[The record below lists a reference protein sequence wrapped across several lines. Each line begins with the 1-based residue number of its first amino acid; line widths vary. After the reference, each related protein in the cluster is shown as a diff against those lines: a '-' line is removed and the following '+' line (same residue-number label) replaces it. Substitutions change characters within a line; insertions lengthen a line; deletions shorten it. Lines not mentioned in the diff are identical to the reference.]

1 MTKQKEIFFFMPL
14 LSIGGT
20 EMVHLDVIKALKVYP
35 VKIFIRYSSNVWKG
49 REYSQ
54 STKAK
59 QEGKAMLT
67 EFKEFG
73 PVTFLD
79 RFLEAPRLGR
89 MIKKIFIR
97 FLAKKINR
105 SENPIVI
112 FWHRESI
119 DFLIDKLAPHVKIID
134 IVHNNSNNDAADP
147 LYLLNDWVPRIDKR
161 VLISEGLMKWID
173 PLYKE
178 NGCSAVFKDRITV
191 INHCVSFPSEGII
204 TKHYDKMHVL
214 FIGRDS
220 NEKRFQYFLEIIH
233 ELIKDGLPLE
243 IHIVGPD
250 HADYPAVKSHQINWY
265 GTLSNRA
272 LIEQIYRKA
281 HVLVN
286 TSSSEGFPKVIAE
299 AMAFSC
305 VPIATAVGDVPS
317 QISMNQNGYLTSSTN
332 CISETIAIVKQINSN
347 PEELS
352 RIAENCYLYAI
363 KKFSEERFN
372 HEWKSVI
379 ESLS

>member
-20 EMVHLDVIKALKVYP
+20 EMVHLDVIKALRVYP
-35 VKIFIRYSSNVWKG
+35 IKVFIRYSSNVWKG

-54 STKAK
+54 SKKAK

-67 EFKEFG
+67 EFKEYG

-119 DFLIDKLAPHVKIID
+119 DFLIDKLERHVKIID

-147 LYLLNDWVPRIDKR
+147 VYLMNDWVPRIDKR
-161 VLISEGLMKWID
+161 VLISDGLMKWIE

-178 NGCSAVFKDRITV
+178 NGYSAIFKDRITV

-250 HADYPAVKSHQINWY
+250 HADYPEEKSHQIKWY

-305 VPIATAVGDVPS
+305 VSIATAVGDVSS
-317 QISMNQNGYLTSSTN
+317 QISMNQNGYLTSPAN
-332 CISETIAIVKQINSN
+332 CVSETIAILKQLNSN

-379 ESLS
+379 ESFS

>member
-1 MTKQKEIFFFMPL
+1 MNKQKEIFFFMPL

-20 EMVHLDVIKALKVYP
+20 EMVHLDVIKALRVYP
-35 VKIFIRYSSNVWKG
+35 VKVFIRYSSNVWKG

-59 QEGKAMLT
+59 QEGKAMLA
-67 EFKEFG
+67 EFKEYG

-89 MIKKIFIR
+89 IIKKLFIR
-97 FLAKKINR
+97 FLVKKINR
-105 SENPIVI
+105 AKNPIII
-112 FWHRESI
+112 FWHRESV
-119 DFLIDKLAPHVKIID
+119 DFLIDKVAPHVKIID

-147 LYLLNDWVPRIDKR
+147 VYLLNDWVPRIDKR

-173 PLYKE
+173 PLYIE
-178 NGCSAVFKDRITV
+178 YGYSSAFMGRITV

-204 TKHYDKMHVL
+204 TKQYDKMHVL

-220 NEKRFQYFLEIIH
+220 NEKRFHYFLEIIH

-243 IHIVGPD
+243 IHIIGPD
-250 HADYPAVKSHQINWY
+250 HTDYPAVKSHQINWY
-265 GTLSNRA
+265 GTLSNRD
-272 LIEQIYRKA
+272 LIEQIYRKS

-286 TSSSEGFPKVIAE
+286 TSSSEGFPKVLAE

-305 VPIATAVGDVPS
+305 IPIATAVGDVS
-317 QISMNQNGYLTSSTN
+317 SKIIMNQTGFLTSSTN
-332 CISETIAIVKQINSN
+332 CISETIAIIKQLNSN

-363 KKFSEERFN
+363 TKFSEERFK
-372 HEWKSVI
+372 HEWTSVI
-379 ESLS
+379 ESLG

>member
-1 MTKQKEIFFFMPL
+1 
-14 LSIGGT
+14 
-20 EMVHLDVIKALKVYP
+20 
-35 VKIFIRYSSNVWKG
+35 
-49 REYSQ
+49 
-54 STKAK
+54 
-59 QEGKAMLT
+59 
-67 EFKEFG
+67 
-73 PVTFLD
+73 
-79 RFLEAPRLGR
+79 LEAPRLGR
-89 MIKKIFIR
+89 MIKKICIR

-119 DFLIDKLAPHVKIID
+119 DFLIDKLEPHVKIID
-134 IVHNNSNNDAADP
+134 IVHNNSNNDVADP
-147 LYLLNDWVPRIDKR
+147 VYLMNDWVPRIDKR

-178 NGCSAVFKDRITV
+178 NGYSSAFKDRITV

-204 TKHYDKMHVL
+204 TKNYDKMHVL

-317 QISMNQNGYLTSSTN
+317 QIQIQMNQNGYLTSPAN
-332 CISETIAIVKQINSN
+332 CVSETITIIKQLNSN

-352 RIAENCYLYAI
+352 RIAENCYLYGI
-363 KKFSEERFN
+363 KKFSEERFK

>member
-1 MTKQKEIFFFMPL
+1 MTNQKEIFFFMPL

-59 QEGKAMLT
+59 LEGKAMLT
-67 EFKEFG
+67 EFKEYG

-89 MIKKIFIR
+89 IIKKIFIR

-147 LYLLNDWVPRIDKR
+147 VYLMNDWVPRIDKR

-178 NGCSAVFKDRITV
+178 VGYSAAFKDRITV
-191 INHCVSFPSEGII
+191 INHCVSFPSEGMI
-204 TKHYDKMHVL
+204 TKHNDKMHIL

-220 NEKRFQYFLEIIH
+220 NEKRFQYFLEIIQ
-233 ELIKDGLPLE
+233 ELIKDGFPLE

-250 HADYPAVKSHQINWY
+250 HADYSEVKSPQINWY

-272 LIEQIYRKA
+272 LIEQVYRKS
-281 HVLVN
+281 HILVN
-286 TSSSEGFPKVIAE
+286 TSSSEGFPKVLAE

-305 VPIATAVGDVPS
+305 VPIATTVGDVPS
-317 QISMNQNGYLTSSTN
+317 QIIMNQNGFLTSSTY
-332 CISETIAIVKQINSN
+332 CVSETIAILRQLHSN

-363 KKFSEERFN
+363 TKFSEERFK
-372 HEWKSVI
+372 HEWTSVI
-379 ESLS
+379 ESLG

>member
-20 EMVHLDVIKALKVYP
+20 EMVHLDVIKALRVYP
-35 VKIFIRYSSNVWKG
+35 IKVFIRYSSNVWKG

-147 LYLLNDWVPRIDKR
+147 VYLMNDWVPRIDKR
-161 VLISEGLMKWID
+161 VLISDGLMKWIE

-178 NGCSAVFKDRITV
+178 NGYSAIFKDRITV

-204 TKHYDKMHVL
+204 TKYYDKMHVL

-243 IHIVGPD
+243 IHIIGPD
-250 HADYPAVKSHQINWY
+250 HADYPEVKSHQINWY

-305 VPIATAVGDVPS
+305 VPIATAVGDVSS
-317 QISMNQNGYLTSSTN
+317 QIQMNQNGYLTSSTN
-332 CISETIAIVKQINSN
+332 CISETIAIVKQLNSN

-363 KKFSEERFN
+363 KKFSEERFK

>member
-1 MTKQKEIFFFMPL
+1 MTNQKEIFFFMPL

-67 EFKEFG
+67 EFKEYG

-89 MIKKIFIR
+89 IIKKIFIR

-147 LYLLNDWVPRIDKR
+147 VYLMNDWVPRIDKR

-178 NGCSAVFKDRITV
+178 VGYSAAFKDRITV
-191 INHCVSFPSEGII
+191 INHCVSFTFEGMI
-204 TKHYDKMHVL
+204 TKHNDKMHVL

-220 NEKRFQYFLEIIH
+220 NEKRFQYFLVIIH

-243 IHIVGPD
+243 IHIIGPD
-250 HADYPAVKSHQINWY
+250 HADYPEVKSHQINWY
-265 GTLSNRA
+265 GTISNRA
-272 LIEQIYRKA
+272 LIEQIYRKSQI
-281 HVLVN
+281 LVN

-317 QISMNQNGYLTSSTN
+317 QIQMNQNGYLTSSTN
-332 CISETIAIVKQINSN
+332 CVSETIAILKQLHSN

-363 KKFSEERFN
+363 TKFSEERFK
-372 HEWKSVI
+372 HEWTSVI
-379 ESLS
+379 ESLG

>member
-20 EMVHLDVIKALKVYP
+20 EMVHLDVIKALRVYP
-35 VKIFIRYSSNVWKG
+35 IKVFIRYRSNVWKG

-54 STKAK
+54 SKKAK
-59 QEGKAMLT
+59 QEGKAMLA
-67 EFKEFG
+67 EFKEYG

-147 LYLLNDWVPRIDKR
+147 VYLMNDWVPRIDKR

-204 TKHYDKMHVL
+204 TKNYDKMHVL

-250 HADYPAVKSHQINWY
+250 HADYPEEKSHQINWY

-317 QISMNQNGYLTSSTN
+317 QISMNQNGYLTSPAN
-332 CISETIAIVKQINSN
+332 CVSETIAILKQLNSN

-363 KKFSEERFN
+363 KKFSEERFK

>member
-1 MTKQKEIFFFMPL
+1 MTNQKEIFFFMPL

-20 EMVHLDVIKALKVYP
+20 EMVHLDVIKALRVYP
-35 VKIFIRYSSNVWKG
+35 IKVFIRYSSNVWKG

-59 QEGKAMLT
+59 QEGKAMLA
-67 EFKEFG
+67 EFKEHG

-147 LYLLNDWVPRIDKR
+147 VYLMNDWVPRIDKR
-161 VLISEGLMKWID
+161 VLISEGLMKWIE

-178 NGCSAVFKDRITV
+178 NGYSAVFKDRITV

-204 TKHYDKMHVL
+204 TKHYDKFHLL

-305 VPIATAVGDVPS
+305 VPIATAVGDVSS
-317 QISMNQNGYLTSSTN
+317 QIQMNQNGYLTSPAN
-332 CISETIAIVKQINSN
+332 CVSETITIIKQLNSN

-363 KKFSEERFN
+363 KKFSEERFK

>member
-1 MTKQKEIFFFMPL
+1 
-14 LSIGGT
+14 
-20 EMVHLDVIKALKVYP
+20 
-35 VKIFIRYSSNVWKG
+35 
-49 REYSQ
+49 
-54 STKAK
+54 
-59 QEGKAMLT
+59 
-67 EFKEFG
+67 
-73 PVTFLD
+73 
-79 RFLEAPRLGR
+79 
-89 MIKKIFIR
+89 
-97 FLAKKINR
+97 
-105 SENPIVI
+105 
-112 FWHRESI
+112 
-119 DFLIDKLAPHVKIID
+119 
-134 IVHNNSNNDAADP
+134 
-147 LYLLNDWVPRIDKR
+147 
-161 VLISEGLMKWID
+161 MKWID

-178 NGCSAVFKDRITV
+178 NGYSSAFKDRITV

-220 NEKRFQYFLEIIH
+220 NEKRVQYFLEIIH
-233 ELIKDGLPLE
+233 ELIKEGLPLE
-243 IHIVGPD
+243 IHIIGPD
-250 HADYPAVKSHQINWY
+250 HADYPEETSHQINWY
-265 GTLSNRA
+265 GTISNRA

-305 VPIATAVGDVPS
+305 VPIATAVGDVSS
-317 QISMNQNGYLTSSTN
+317 QIQMNQNGYLTSSTN
-332 CISETIAIVKQINSN
+332 CISETIAIVKQLNSN

-363 KKFSEERFN
+363 TKFSEERFK

>member
-1 MTKQKEIFFFMPL
+1 MTNQKEIFFFMPL

-59 QEGKAMLT
+59 QEGKAMLA
-67 EFKEFG
+67 EFKEYG

-89 MIKKIFIR
+89 IIKKLFIR
-97 FLAKKINR
+97 FLVKKINR
-105 SENPIVI
+105 AKNPIII
-112 FWHRESI
+112 FWHRESV
-119 DFLIDKLAPHVKIID
+119 DFLIDKVAPHVKIID

-147 LYLLNDWVPRIDKR
+147 VYLLNDWVPRIDKR

-173 PLYKE
+173 PLYIE
-178 NGCSAVFKDRITV
+178 YGYSSAFMGRITV

-204 TKHYDKMHVL
+204 TKQYDKMHVL

-220 NEKRFQYFLEIIH
+220 NEKRFHYFLEIIH

-243 IHIVGPD
+243 IHIIGPD
-250 HADYPAVKSHQINWY
+250 HTDYPAVKSHQINWY
-265 GTLSNRA
+265 GTLSNRD
-272 LIEQIYRKA
+272 LIEQIYRKS

-286 TSSSEGFPKVIAE
+286 TSSSEGFPKVLAE

-305 VPIATAVGDVPS
+305 IPIATAVGDVPS
-317 QISMNQNGYLTSSTN
+317 QIRMNQNGYLTSSTN
-332 CISETIAIVKQINSN
+332 CVSETIAILKQLHSN

-363 KKFSEERFN
+363 TKFSEERFK
-372 HEWKSVI
+372 HEWTSVI
-379 ESLS
+379 ESLG

>member
-20 EMVHLDVIKALKVYP
+20 EMVHLDVIKALRVYP
-35 VKIFIRYSSNVWKG
+35 IKVFIRYSSNVWKG

-54 STKAK
+54 SAKAN
-59 QEGKAMLT
+59 QEGKAMLA
-67 EFKEFG
+67 EFKEYG

-147 LYLLNDWVPRIDKR
+147 VYLMNDWVPRIDKR
-161 VLISEGLMKWID
+161 VLISEGIMKWID

-178 NGCSAVFKDRITV
+178 NGYSAVFKDRITV

-204 TKHYDKMHVL
+204 TKNYDKMHVL

-332 CISETIAIVKQINSN
+332 CVSETIAILKQLNSN

>member
-1 MTKQKEIFFFMPL
+1 MTNQKEIFFFMPL

-20 EMVHLDVIKALKVYP
+20 EMVHLDVIKALRVYP
-35 VKIFIRYSSNVWKG
+35 IKVFIRYSSNVWKG

-67 EFKEFG
+67 EFKEHG
-73 PVTFLD
+73 TVTFLD

-119 DFLIDKLAPHVKIID
+119 DFLIDKLEPHVKIID

-147 LYLLNDWVPRIDKR
+147 VYLMNDWVPRIDKR

-178 NGCSAVFKDRITV
+178 NGYSAVFKDRITV

-233 ELIKDGLPLE
+233 ELIKYVLPLE

-250 HADYPAVKSHQINWY
+250 HADYPEVKSHQINWY

-317 QISMNQNGYLTSSTN
+317 QIQMNQNGYLTSPAN
-332 CISETIAIVKQINSN
+332 CVSETIAIIKQLNSN

-363 KKFSEERFN
+363 TKFSEERFK

>member
-1 MTKQKEIFFFMPL
+1 MTNQKEIFFFMPL

-59 QEGKAMLT
+59 QEGKAMLA
-67 EFKEFG
+67 EFKEYG

-147 LYLLNDWVPRIDKR
+147 VYLLNDWVPRIDKR

-178 NGCSAVFKDRITV
+178 VGHSSAFKDRMTV
-191 INHCVSFPSEGII
+191 INHCVSFPSEGMI
-204 TKHYDKMHVL
+204 TKQNDKMHVL

-220 NEKRFQYFLEIIH
+220 NEKRFPYFLEIIQ
-233 ELIKDGLPLE
+233 ELIKDRLPLE

-250 HADYPAVKSHQINWY
+250 HTDYPEVKSHQINWY

-272 LIEQIYRKA
+272 LIEQIYRKS
-281 HVLVN
+281 HILVN

-317 QISMNQNGYLTSSTN
+317 QIQMNQNGYLTSPAN
-332 CISETIAIVKQINSN
+332 CVSETIDILKQLHSN

-363 KKFSEERFN
+363 TKFSEERFK
-372 HEWKSVI
+372 HEWTSVI

>member
-1 MTKQKEIFFFMPL
+1 MTNQKEIFFFMPL

-20 EMVHLDVIKALKVYP
+20 EMVHLDVIKALRVYP
-35 VKIFIRYSSNVWKG
+35 IKVFIRYSSNVWKG

-54 STKAK
+54 SKKAK

-119 DFLIDKLAPHVKIID
+119 DFLIDKLEPHVKIID

-147 LYLLNDWVPRIDKR
+147 VYLMNDWVPRIDKR

-178 NGCSAVFKDRITV
+178 NGYSAVFKDRITV

-233 ELIKDGLPLE
+233 ELIKSGLPLE

-250 HADYPAVKSHQINWY
+250 HVDYPAVKSHQINWY

-317 QISMNQNGYLTSSTN
+317 QIQMNQNGYLTSSTN
-332 CISETIAIVKQINSN
+332 CISETIAIIKQLNSN

-352 RIAENCYLYAI
+352 CIAENCYLYAI

>member
-20 EMVHLDVIKALKVYP
+20 EMVHLDVIKALRVYP
-35 VKIFIRYSSNVWKG
+35 IKVFIRYSSNVWKG

-54 STKAK
+54 SAKAK

-67 EFKEFG
+67 EFKEFA

-119 DFLIDKLAPHVKIID
+119 DFLIDKLEPHVKIID

-147 LYLLNDWVPRIDKR
+147 VYLMNDWVPRIDKR
-161 VLISEGLMKWID
+161 VLISEGLMKWIE

-178 NGCSAVFKDRITV
+178 NGYSAVFKDRIIV
-191 INHCVSFPSEGII
+191 IDHCVSFPSEGII

-220 NEKRFQYFLEIIH
+220 NEKRYQYFLEIIH

-243 IHIVGPD
+243 IHIIGPD

-265 GTLSNRA
+265 GTISNRA
-272 LIEQIYRKA
+272 VIEQIYRKA

-332 CISETIAIVKQINSN
+332 CISETIAILKQLNSN

-363 KKFSEERFN
+363 TKFSEERFK